1 MKQLVLTVLMA
12 VMIMP
17 ATAAK
22 KKQKE
27 SEVPAR
33 EYWSQLAYRMA
44 APVLQNMAK
53 GELKK
58 NMQVE
63 VSPTWDG
70 RNKNV
75 TYMECFGRLMAGI
88 APWLSLP
95 DDNTPESTQRQQ
107 LRQWARS
114 AYQQAV
120 DPKSAD
126 YLLWRKEG
134 QTLVDAAYIAES
146 FVRGYDS
153 LWVPLDPVTKQR
165 YIDEFARLRRVDPPY
180 TNWLLFSSTIES
192 FLAKVG
198 ASFDAYRVS
207 MAVRKVEEW
216 YVGDGWYSDGQG
228 SFAFDYYSSYV
239 FHAMYLE
246 TLQNMIDAH
255 QKGWGINYPK
265 YHATALKRAQKF
277 GIILE
282 RFISPEGTLP
292 VFGRSIP
299 YRLAALQP
307 LAMLAWK
314 EWLPKELH
322 PAQVRCA
329 MTATMHH
336 MFDGHNNF
344 NEGGFLVIGYCGS
357 QPGVADWYTN
367 NGSLY
372 ITSTVF
378 LPLGLPAS
386 HPFWTAPDEPWT
398 QKRAWSGQPFDKD
411 HIWK

>member
-1 MKQLVLTVLMA
+1 MKKLMLMMLMA
-12 VMIMP
+12 VMMMP
-17 ATAAK
+17 ATAARK
-22 KKQKE
+22 KKE
-27 SEVPAR
+27 TNATAR

-63 VSPTWDG
+63 LSPTWDG
-70 RNKNV
+70 RNKDV
-75 TYMECFGRLMAGI
+75 TYMECFGRLMAGM

-95 DDNTPESTQRQQ
+95 DDNTNEGAQRRQ
-107 LRQWARS
+107 LRLWARD
-114 AYQQAV
+114 AYRQAV
-120 DPKSAD
+120 DPESAD

-153 LWVPLDPVTKQR
+153 LWVPLDEVTKAR
-165 YIDEFARLRRVDPPY
+165 YIDEFTRLRRVDPPY
-180 TNWLLFSSTIES
+180 TNWLLFTSTIES

-246 TLQNMIDAH
+246 TLQNMMDAR

-265 YHATALKRAQKF
+265 FHATALKRAQKY

-314 EWLPKELH
+314 EWLPQELS

-329 MTATMHH
+329 ITATMHR
-336 MFDGHNNF
+336 MFDGHANF

-398 QKRAWSGQPFDKD
+398 QKKAWSGQPFDKD

>member
-1 MKQLVLTVLMA
+1 MKKLMLMMLMA
-12 VMIMP
+12 VMMMP
-17 ATAAK
+17 ATAARK
-22 KKQKE
+22 KKE
-27 SEVPAR
+27 TNATAR

-63 VSPTWDG
+63 LSPTWDG
-70 RNKNV
+70 RNKDV
-75 TYMECFGRLMAGI
+75 TYMECFGRLMAGM

-95 DDNTPESTQRQQ
+95 DDDTNEGAQRRQ
-107 LRQWARS
+107 LRLWARD
-114 AYQQAV
+114 AYRQAV
-120 DPKSAD
+120 DPESAD

-153 LWVPLDPVTKQR
+153 LWVPLDEVTKAR
-165 YIDEFARLRRVDPPY
+165 YIDEFTRLRRVDPPY
-180 TNWLLFSSTIES
+180 TNWLLFASTIES

-198 ASFDAYRVS
+198 APFDAYRVS

-246 TLQNMIDAH
+246 TLQNMIDARR
-255 QKGWGINYPK
+255 KGWGINYPK
-265 YHATALKRAQKF
+265 FHATALKRAQKY

-314 EWLPKELH
+314 EWLPKELS

-329 MTATMHH
+329 ITATMHR
-336 MFDGHNNF
+336 MFDGHANF

-398 QKRAWSGQPFDKD
+398 QKKAWSGQPFDKD

>member
-1 MKQLVLTVLMA
+1 MKKLMLMMLMA
-12 VMIMP
+12 VMMMP
-17 ATAAK
+17 ATAARK
-22 KKQKE
+22 KKE
-27 SEVPAR
+27 TNATAR

-70 RNKNV
+70 RNKDV
-75 TYMECFGRLMAGI
+75 TYMECFGRLMAGM

-95 DDNTPESTQRQQ
+95 DDDTNEGAQRRQ
-107 LRQWARS
+107 LRLWARD
-114 AYQQAV
+114 AYRQAV
-120 DPKSAD
+120 DPESAD

-153 LWVPLDPVTKQR
+153 LWVPLDEVTKAR
-165 YIDEFARLRRVDPPY
+165 YIDEFTRLRRVDPPY
-180 TNWLLFSSTIES
+180 TNWLLFASTIES

-246 TLQNMIDAH
+246 TLQNMIDARR
-255 QKGWGINYPK
+255 KGWGINYPK
-265 YHATALKRAQKF
+265 FHATALKRAQKY

-314 EWLPKELH
+314 EWLPKELS

-329 MTATMHH
+329 ITATIHR
-336 MFDGHNNF
+336 MFDGHANF

-398 QKRAWSGQPFDKD
+398 QKKAWSGQPFDKD

>member
-1 MKQLVLTVLMA
+1 MKKLILTMMMA
-12 VMIMP
+12 VMMIP

-22 KKQKE
+22 KKK
-27 SEVPAR
+27 STEVTTR

-70 RNKNV
+70 RNKDV
-75 TYMECFGRLMAGI
+75 TYMECFGRLMAGM

-95 DDNTPESTQRQQ
+95 DDDTTEGAQRRQ
-107 LRQWARS
+107 LRQWARD
-114 AYQQAV
+114 AYRQAV

-146 FVRGYDS
+146 FIRGYDS
-153 LWVPLDPVTKQR
+153 LWVPLDPVTQKR
-165 YIDEFARLRRVDPPY
+165 YIDEFTRLRRVDPPY

-192 FLAKVG
+192 FLAKAG
-198 ASFDAYRVS
+198 APFDAYRVS
-207 MAVRKVEEW
+207 MAVRKTEEW
-216 YVGDGWYSDGQG
+216 YVGDGWYSDGQD

-246 TLQNMIDAH
+246 TLQNMIDAR

-265 YHATALKRAQKF
+265 FYATALKRAQKF
-277 GIILE
+277 SIILE

-292 VFGRSIP
+292 VFGRSVP

-314 EWLPKELH
+314 ECLPEELS
-322 PAQVRCA
+322 PAQARCA
-329 MTATMHH
+329 MTAAMHR

-357 QPGVADWYTN
+357 QPSVADWYTN

-386 HPFWTAPDEPWT
+386 HPFWTAPDAPWT
-398 QKRAWSGQPFDKD
+398 QKKAWGGQPFDKD

>member
-1 MKQLVLTVLMA
+1 MKKLMLMMLMA
-12 VMIMP
+12 VMMMP
-17 ATAAK
+17 ATAARK
-22 KKQKE
+22 KKE
-27 SEVPAR
+27 TNATAR

-63 VSPTWDG
+63 LSPTWDG
-70 RNKNV
+70 RNKDV
-75 TYMECFGRLMAGI
+75 TYMECFGRLMAGM

-95 DDNTPESTQRQQ
+95 DDDTNEGAQRRQ
-107 LRQWARS
+107 LRLWARD
-114 AYQQAV
+114 AYRQAV
-120 DPKSAD
+120 DPESAD

-153 LWVPLDPVTKQR
+153 LWVPLDEVTKAR
-165 YIDEFARLRRVDPPY
+165 YIDEFTRLRRVDPPY
-180 TNWLLFSSTIES
+180 TNWLLFASTIES

-207 MAVRKVEEW
+207 MAARKVEEW

-246 TLQNMIDAH
+246 TLQNMMDAR

-265 YHATALKRAQKF
+265 FHATALKRAQKY

-314 EWLPKELH
+314 EWLPKELS

-329 MTATMHH
+329 ITATMHR
-336 MFDGHNNF
+336 MFDGHANF

-398 QKRAWSGQPFDKD
+398 QKKAWSGQPFDKD

>member
-1 MKQLVLTVLMA
+1 MKKLMLMMLMA
-12 VMIMP
+12 VMMMP

-22 KKQKE
+22 KKKE
-27 SEVPAR
+27 TNATAR

-70 RNKNV
+70 RNKDV
-75 TYMECFGRLMAGI
+75 TYMECFGRLMAGM

-95 DDNTPESTQRQQ
+95 DDDTAEGAQRRQ
-107 LRQWARS
+107 LRLWARD
-114 AYQQAV
+114 AYRQAV
-120 DPKSAD
+120 DPESAD

-153 LWVPLDPVTKQR
+153 LWVPLDEVTKAR
-165 YIDEFARLRRVDPPY
+165 YIDEFTRLRRVDPPY
-180 TNWLLFSSTIES
+180 TNWLLFASTIES

-216 YVGDGWYSDGQG
+216 YVGDGWYSDGQD

-246 TLQNMIDAH
+246 TLQNMMDARR
-255 QKGWGINYPK
+255 KGWGINYPK
-265 YHATALKRAQKF
+265 FHATALKRAQKY

-314 EWLPKELH
+314 EWLPKELS

-329 MTATMHH
+329 MTATMHR
-336 MFDGHNNF
+336 MFDGHANF

-398 QKRAWSGQPFDKD
+398 QKKAWSGQPFDKD